1 MGELVMSDI
10 SQFEVRTFEPNQVI
24 FDEGEAAQTVYILRK
39 GAVEIRV
46 GTRGDA
52 PRVLITI
59 KTGDIFGELALLE
72 NRSHRA
78 AAVTTEKTEVLEVP
92 RQDFLNR
99 LDASDPVMKAVV
111 NHLVS
116 RLREMMSEEKSYGDV
131 SWGELKE

>member
-1 MGELVMSDI
+1 MSDI

>member
-1 MGELVMSDI
+1 VGELVMSDI

>member
-1 MGELVMSDI
+1 MGILVISDI

-24 FDEGEAAQTVYILRK
+24 FDEGDAAQTVYILRK
-39 GAVEIRV
+39 GAVDIKV
-46 GTRGDA
+46 GTRGEA

-59 KTGDIFGELALLE
+59 RPGEIFGELALLE

-78 AAVTTEKTEVLEVP
+78 SAVTTEKTEVLEVP
-92 RQDFLNR
+92 HQDFLDR
-99 LDASDPVMKAVV
+99 LDASDPVMKAVL

-131 SWGELKE
+131 SWAGWKK